1 MVNWMKANRLT
12 TVDHIFTLYSV
23 AQKYLSKRGGRFYCL
38 FVDFSRAFDSIPHA
52 HLWYRL
58 INNGI
63 HSKMLHLLRSMYAQL
78 KSCVKTPQGLSYF
91 FTCLI
96 GTRQGCMIS
105 PFLFILYINE
115 LVQMC
120 KDGGCT
126 GLYMNEMY
134 PSVQLLMFADDIIM
148 FNDIVGRLQQQAN
161 ILSYFAETTC

>member
-1 MVNWMKANRLT
+1 MVNWM
-12 TVDHIFTLYSV
+12 S
-23 AQKYLSKRGGRFYCL
+23 YLSKRGGRFYCL

-63 HSKMLHLLRSMYAQL
+63 HGKMLHLLRSMYAQL
-78 KSCVKTPQGLSYF
+78 KSCVKTPQGLSDC

-115 LVQMC
+115 LCKCVKMEDVQ
-120 KDGGCT
+120 G
-126 GLYMNEMY
+126 Y
-134 PSVQLLMFADDIIM
+134 I
-148 FNDIVGRLQQQAN
+148 
-161 ILSYFAETTC
+161 